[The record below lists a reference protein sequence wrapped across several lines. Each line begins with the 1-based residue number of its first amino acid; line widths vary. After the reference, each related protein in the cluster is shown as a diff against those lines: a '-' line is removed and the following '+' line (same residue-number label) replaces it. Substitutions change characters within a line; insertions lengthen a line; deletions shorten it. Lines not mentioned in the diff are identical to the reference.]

1 MDISVVIP
9 VFNAEKTIEACL
21 ASLYG
26 QSNKPLEIIIVD
38 NGSTDGTK
46 NIVLDVIHRHREV
59 LPTYYLFEVRKG
71 PSFARN
77 CGASEAKG
85 EIMAFMDADCIADPS
100 WLLCLSDSFQDR
112 EVGAVAGSIIG
123 YNKKTAI
130 DKFHALFTMRAL
142 PSSQLFQEFKLIS
155 GGFPTANFSI
165 RNALFRSLGGFDEAI
180 PIYAE
185 DYDLCA
191 RIYESGAHIYFN
203 KEAMVFHQHRQF
215 LQTTWMQ
222 SYGFGTGHAI
232 LLKKH
237 FSRMLLIEFP
247 GFHYLSKNF
256 PLRVWIDMGAA
267 DKKLI
272 IALILSIIW
281 QPFLLILLLYF
292 ILLYRDIDV
301 RIQNEGF
308 AAGFFE
314 KWCMVFLL
322 IFKSMAMTMGKLK
335 GSFRHG
341 VLCL

>member
-9 VFNAEKTIEACL
+9 VFNAEKTIATCL

-26 QSNKPLEIIIVD
+26 QSQKPLEIIIVD

-46 NIVLDVIHRHREV
+46 NIVLDMIHRHREV

-77 CGASEAKG
+77 RGASETKG
-85 EIMAFMDADCIADPS
+85 EIIAFMDADCIADSS
-100 WLLCLSDSFQDR
+100 WLLCLSDSFHNS

-130 DKFHALFTMRAL
+130 EKFHALFTMRAL
-142 PSSQLFQEFKLIS
+142 PSSQLFQEFKLNS
-155 GGFPTANFSI
+155 GGFPTANFAV

-191 RIYESGAHIYFN
+191 RIYESRAQIYFN
-203 KEAMVFHQHRQF
+203 KEAVVFHQHRRS
-215 LQTTWMQ
+215 LQTTWNQ
-222 SYGFGTGHAI
+222 SYGFGTGHAT

-237 FSRMLLIEFP
+237 FSRILLIEFP
-247 GFHYLSKNF
+247 RFRYLSRRF
-256 PLRVWIDMGAA
+256 PISAWIDMASA

-272 IALILSIIW
+272 MLLILSSIW
-281 QPFLLILLLYF
+281 WPFFLMVLLYF
-292 ILLYRDIDV
+292 IFLYRDMDV
-301 RIQNEGF
+301 RIQKEGF
-308 AAGFFE
+308 EAGFFE

-322 IFKSMAMTMGKLK
+322 IFKSMAMTMGRLK